1 MGASLF
7 SEIVSE
13 GLLQAG
19 DTSLTTRANFAL
31 KKWLRSQAEGF
42 LWPMLKSLEQVAVSA
57 NAESFSIGNGQGGVS
72 EEIFRINDP
81 MKIWD
86 TGSNTLAGL
95 ANIRVKTDWSDAL
108 VNPFDGSQGKPT
120 EARLVQSRS
129 SKGEWEVSFDHET
142 DKAYTVQVSY
152 YCIPAD
158 PATSAVPWY
167 PNDRTM
173 VQAVYVEALKY
184 KKDPNYRNELDLL
197 AGMVRQDRMNHGI
210 KPGINDAGIPLNKS
224 IFR

>member
-1 MGASLF
+1 MGASIF

-42 LWPMLKSLEQVAVSA
+42 LWPQLKGNEQVAVGA
-57 NAESFSIGNGQGGVS
+57 NSEDFDIGAGDGGVT

-81 MKIWD
+81 MKIWE
-86 TGSNTLAGL
+86 TGSETLAGM
-95 ANIRVKTDWSDAL
+95 ANIRVKTDWDDTL

-120 EARLVQSRS
+120 EARLKQNTT
-129 SKGEWEVSFDHET
+129 KGSWTVSFDHET
-142 DKAYTVQVSY
+142 DRAYTVYVNY
-152 YCIPAD
+152 YYIPAD